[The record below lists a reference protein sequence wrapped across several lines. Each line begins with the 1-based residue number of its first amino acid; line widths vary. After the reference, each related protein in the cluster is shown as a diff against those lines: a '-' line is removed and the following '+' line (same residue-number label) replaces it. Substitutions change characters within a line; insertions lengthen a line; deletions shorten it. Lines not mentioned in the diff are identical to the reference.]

1 MNRLVLIFVS
11 ILFLFSCK
19 EKVIKEYKF
28 RVISFGGIDEEVK
41 KEGKLVVESLKD
53 TIRYKYYFKSSNN
66 ENRDELTVEI
76 LKPKKNDLI
85 LIHKI
90 DKTLIIEKLVS
101 IKNYEING
109 DLYLI
114 KKYQEEN
121 PAIDGDGATFFNDK
135 YGRIAGVSYSWGF
148 YDFIQISSDTL
159 NNNFEILKKEMLNDT
174 SGFFRHVLKPP
185 KKHSK

>member
-1 MNRLVLIFVS
+1 MNRLVLTFLCT
-11 ILFLFSCK
+11 LFLFSCK
-19 EKVIKEYKF
+19 EKVIKEYKI
-28 RVISFGGIDEEVK
+28 RVVSFGGIDEEVK

-53 TIRYKYYFKSSNN
+53 TTKYKYYVKSSNN
-66 ENRDELTVEI
+66 ENGEELTFEI
-76 LKPKKNDLI
+76 LKPEKNDSI
-85 LIHKI
+85 LIHKK
-90 DKTLIIEKLVS
+90 DSTLVIEKLVV

-174 SGFFRHVLKPP
+174 SGFFRYATKPP
-185 KKHSK
+185 ISLK

>member
-11 ILFLFSCK
+11 VLFLFSCK

-28 RVISFGGIDEEVK
+28 RVISFEGIDEEVK

-53 TIRYKYYFKSSNN
+53 TTRYKYYVKSSNN
-66 ENRDELTVEI
+66 EYGEELTFEI
-76 LKPKKNDLI
+76 LKTEKNDSI
-85 LIHKI
+85 LIHKKDSTI
-90 DKTLIIEKLVS
+90 VIEKLVA

-109 DLYLI
+109 DLYQI
-114 KKYQEEN
+114 KKYKKDN
-121 PAIDGDGATFFNDK
+121 PEIDEDGATFFNDK
-135 YGRIAGVSYSWGF
+135 YGRIAGASYSWGF